1 MENFFGQRFRFST
14 QYHLFVLEIL
24 RMNYLK
30 FLVYL
35 SFVALIHNASLS
47 QSFTRADSLRGG
59 LRPQRT
65 CFDVYFY
72 NLELNI
78 DFERKHISGFVD
90 IHFDVVE
97 NSGVIQLDLFANMN
111 IDSITHRG
119 KKLSYKR
126 EFDAIFVFF
135 GATLAKSNKE
145 IVTVYYNGSPKEA
158 KIPPWDGGFLWRKT
172 LRREEWLGVAVQ
184 GIGASLWWPN
194 KDHLSDK
201 PDSVKV
207 TCTYPS
213 HLYFV
218 GNGRKVF
225 DQVDKNKR
233 TTSWKVSYPIN
244 NYNVTLNI
252 APYQFFDEIHSYEN
266 GDSLTLEYFVIPQNL
281 NKAKVHFKQV
291 KPMMECFEGYFG
303 AYPFIRD
310 GYKLVET
317 KYPGMEHQSCI
328 AYGNG
333 YKSGYNGMDYSGI
346 GLEFDFIIIHE
357 TGHEWWGNAV
367 SVQDLADLWIHEGFC
382 TYSEVLYVEC
392 LYGKEIALDY
402 INFAKTRIQ
411 NKYPLIPPYGVNAQG
426 PGDIY
431 TKGAM
436 LIHNIRHIVDNDEI
450 FLGWLRAIVDTFS
463 YKTITTKQLIDFTCE
478 YLNQDITVL
487 FNEFLN
493 YANVPVLEYKINNK
507 GNQLYYRWAAN
518 QKEFTMPVNVKF
530 QSQKI
535 YPTNKW
541 KSININKLNRNEE
554 LFDTRRAYYFLKK
567 L

>member
-47 QSFTRADSLRGG
+47 QNFTRADSLRGG

-97 NSGVIQLDLFANMN
+97 NSGVIQLDLFANMY

-145 IVTVYYNGSPKEA
+145 IVTVYYNGSPREA

-172 LRREEWLGVAVQ
+172 LLGEEWLGVAVQ

-233 TTSWKVSYPIN
+233 TTGWKVSYPIL

-266 GDSLTLEYFVIPQNL
+266 GDSLTLEYFVLPQNL
-281 NKAKVHFKQV
+281 NIAKNHFKQV
-291 KPMMECFEGYFG
+291 KPMMECFEQYFG
-303 AYPFIRD
+303 PYPFIRD
-310 GYKLVET
+310 GYKLVESS
-317 KYPGMEHQSCI
+317 YLGMEHQSCV

-346 GLEFDFIIIHE
+346 GLDFDFIIIHE

-478 YLNQDITVL
+478 YLNQDLTVL

-518 QKEFTMPVNVKF
+518 QKEFTMPVNIKF